1 MQFAFTA
8 EQEMI
13 RDAAREF
20 VAGHGTSA
28 RLRAVMETQAGYD
41 TDAWHEL
48 GRELGWVGLMLPEEA
63 GGSGSGMVELAI
75 LQEEMGR
82 RLLATPFLATAGMT
96 VPIILECAGA
106 AQTSR
111 LLTGLAAG
119 EMIAAAALTGDSG
132 LPGEAAIAVDFTP
145 SGRGGGRLNG
155 HASFVVHGHVADVLL
170 VAANTVQPEGGI
182 SVLVVPR
189 SASGVHVTRLTT
201 MDLTR
206 PYARVEFHDVEL
218 SAEALLGSM
227 GKADA
232 PLANGLRIAE
242 IALAAEQ
249 LGGAAGVLEMT
260 TEYVRQRVQF
270 GRPIGSFQAVK
281 HRLADMLVMV
291 EAARSAVYYAACT
304 VDEYRAGAADAK
316 ALAEA
321 AALVKSYCSDAFF
334 NCASNAIQLH
344 GGIGFTWDHDAQ
356 LYFKRARAS
365 ATLLGSSTYHRRRIA
380 ELIGLD
386 AETIGGER

>member
-1 MQFAFTA
+1 
-8 EQEMI
+8 MI

-28 RLRAVMETQAGYD
+28 RLRTVMQSEDGYD
-41 TDAWHEL
+41 AHAWHEL
-48 GRELGWVGLMLPEEA
+48 ARELGWVGLTLPEEV

-82 RLLATPFLATAGMT
+82 RLLATPFLATAGMAA
-96 VPIILECAGA
+96 PMILECADA
-106 AQTSR
+106 AQRIR
-111 LLTGLAAG
+111 LLGPLAAG
-119 EMIAAAALTGDSG
+119 GVIAAVALTGDSG
-132 LPGEAAIAVDFTP
+132 LPGEAALAAQFTP
-145 SGRGGGRLNG
+145 AAPGGGRLNG
-155 HASFVVHGHVADVLL
+155 HASFVVHGHVADLLL
-170 VAANTVQPEGGI
+170 VAANTVQADGGI
-182 SVLVVPR
+182 SVLAVPR
-189 SASGVHVTRLTT
+189 DASGVHVTRLTT
-201 MDLTR
+201 LDLTR

-218 SAEALLGSM
+218 SADTVLGRAGGANAPFANALC
-227 GKADA
+227 
-232 PLANGLRIAE
+232 IAE

-249 LGGAAGVLEMT
+249 LGSAAGVLDMT
-260 TEYVRQRVQF
+260 AEYARQRVQF
-270 GRPIGSFQAVK
+270 GRSIGSFQAIK

-304 VDEYRAGAADAK
+304 VDEYRAGEADAQ

-334 NCASNAIQLH
+334 NCAANAIQLH

-365 ATLLGSSTYHRRRIA
+365 STLLGSPAHHRSRIA

-386 AETIGGER
+386 AEPIGELR